1 MKFDALL
8 KLAQGNVQKDEFYVS
23 EEYVSSEIKNALNE
37 LKVEDRKQMIKD
49 AALQI
54 MEVLKKATKEEK
66 ALVDLIRESRR
77 IEGVCKAKLAKIK
90 LAKEQANETDNYLP
104 LLSMIDGLAMINGL
118 AVYQISREH
127 PELFELKKPVVKSVE
142 AAPIM
147 TPAQQA
153 SAALELYQQPI

>member
-23 EEYVSSEIKNALNE
+23 EEYVSSE
-37 LKVEDRKQMIKD
+37 IKD

-90 LAKEQANETDNYLP
+90 LAKEQANETDNCLRKTNRDRV
-104 LLSMIDGLAMINGL
+104 L
-118 AVYQISREH
+118 
-127 PELFELKKPVVKSVE
+127 
-142 AAPIM
+142 
-147 TPAQQA
+147 
-153 SAALELYQQPI
+153 